1 MNQKLLREGK
11 YTDLAI
17 VFYLAKKFITPF
29 KKWKAFELGI
39 IDVKGKILKKRLETR
54 EEKNSFT
61 ALDKFILKIRT
72 LVGDHLFLKIGIAAL
87 LLADHKPEGKVIQ
100 ETGGTDMT
108 FLRKLKEEVLEDI
121 TSINIPM
128 AGRDEYIN
136 MDFEKS
142 NGYINFGISVF
153 VGSDMVSTVGGNFLP
168 INETNTEFFSK
179 LNDIFSNLRYG
190 DNENL
195 FLNLGDLDITVNVN
209 YGENEIKMTQETD
222 SDEVHA
228 DFFIIFNTE
237 KERNEFLSGW
247 AKYYTDVSISLDL

>member
-29 KKWKAFELGI
+29 KKWKSFDLGI
-39 IDVKGKILKKRLETR
+39 IDEKGKILKKKLTTK

-61 ALDKFILKIRT
+61 SLDRFILKIRT
-72 LVGDHLFLKIGIAAL
+72 IVGDHLFLKIGLTAL
-87 LLADHKPEGKVIQ
+87 LLADHKPEGKVIH

-142 NGYINFGISVF
+142 NGYINFGVSVF

-168 INETNTEFFSK
+168 INDTNIEFFRK

-195 FLNLGDLDITVNVN
+195 FLSVGDIDITVNVN
-209 YGENEIKMTQETD
+209 YGENEIKMTQDTEGD
-222 SDEVHA
+222 DVHA
-228 DFFIIFNTE
+228 DFFIIFNGE

-247 AKYYTDVSISLDL
+247 AKFYSDVAISLDI